1 MILSDDDRPIRI
13 RPGKPPM
20 VRREGASWS
29 GAYRLL
35 MHYARASRK
44 LRGAGGTSG
53 KAAPVRPHMQR
64 CAVRV
69 TYLSNR
75 TRGQWRAHGR
85 YLARESATESKS
97 TATGF
102 NRERDGID
110 MVRELEKWQSAG
122 DERLWKVIL
131 SPEFGD
137 RIDLQRLARDLVG
150 QMEKDLRTDLEWIAV
165 THHNTEHPHVH
176 MVIRGVAGT
185 GEPLHF
191 KREYVKHGIRGIA
204 EEMCT
209 HQLGYRTSRDA
220 MEAERRETDET
231 RFTSLDR
238 LILRDSVDVTRDAP
252 HFTVSMDLA
261 GLRESARLNRIARL
275 HVLQRMGLAE
285 SVGPKTWHVRRELEE
300 VLRAMQ
306 RTRDRQKTL
315 GAHGVPVSDERLPI
329 VVADTRQFR
338 TAEGRVLVH
347 GQDEDSGRNY
357 VMLEGI
363 DSKVHFIHY
372 TPEVEEARSSG
383 QLRTNSFVCLRNIDT
398 EGGPIIDVR
407 DLGDAEALLKNR
419 SVLRE
424 KARALLKEG
433 MIPEQEGWGGWLGRY
448 QAALA
453 NTAAKLA
460 RDWTLAR
467 PRERNRGRSRG
478 R

>member
-1 MILSDDDRPIRI
+1 
-13 RPGKPPM
+13 
-20 VRREGASWS
+20 
-29 GAYRLL
+29 
-35 MHYARASRK
+35 
-44 LRGAGGTSG
+44 
-53 KAAPVRPHMQR
+53 
-64 CAVRV
+64 
-69 TYLSNR
+69 
-75 TRGQWRAHGR
+75 
-85 YLARESATESKS
+85 
-97 TATGF
+97 
-102 NRERDGID
+102 
-110 MVRELEKWQSAG
+110 
-122 DERLWKVIL
+122 
-131 SPEFGD
+131 
-137 RIDLQRLARDLVG
+137 
-150 QMEKDLRTDLEWIAV
+150 
-165 THHNTEHPHVH
+165 

-191 KREYVKHGIRGIA
+191 KREYVKHGIRAIA
-204 EEMCT
+204 KEMCT

-220 MEAERRETDET
+220 AEAERREIDET

-252 HFTVSMDLA
+252 YFTVSLDLA

-275 HVLQRMGLAE
+275 HVLQRMGSAE

-363 DSKVHFIHY
+363 DGKVHFIHY
-372 TPEVEEARSSG
+372 TPEMEEARSNG
-383 QLRTNSFVCLRNIDT
+383 QLRTNSFVCLRKIDT

-448 QAALA
+448 QAALT
-453 NTAAKLA
+453 NTAAELA